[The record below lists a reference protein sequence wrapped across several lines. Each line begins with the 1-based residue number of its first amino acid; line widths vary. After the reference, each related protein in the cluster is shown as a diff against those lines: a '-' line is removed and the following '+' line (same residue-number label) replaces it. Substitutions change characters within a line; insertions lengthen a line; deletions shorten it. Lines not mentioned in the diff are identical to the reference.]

1 MRHLSQRIGLALL
14 LACAAASAR
23 AEHESGKWD
32 CSGTQL
38 DMNFCAAAS
47 FKHVDDELNALY
59 RRQVDRLRDAPS
71 RARFRDAQR
80 AWLVFR
86 DKSCLYQAGPREES
100 GSIWPLEHFGC
111 MEYHTKQRILDMK
124 EYLECTQNG
133 CPN

>member
-1 MRHLSQRIGLALL
+1 MSTFRTTLCIVLALSAPA
-14 LACAAASAR
+14 LAH

-38 DMNFCAAAS
+38 DMNYCAAAR

-59 RRQVDRLRDAPS
+59 RRQLDRLETAATKS
-71 RARFRDAQR
+71 RFRDSQR
-80 AWLVFR
+80 AWLAFR

-100 GSIWPLEHFGC
+100 GSTWPLENFSC
-111 MEYHTKQRILDMK
+111 MEYHTKQRLTDLK
-124 EYLECTQNG
+124 HYLACTQNG